1 MWKFLSHSQGFT
13 EKKTVLDAIAA
24 KSFAALLAKEDI
36 GFFNISAR
44 REELKRIVSL
54 AHKKREKFQRIAI
67 LGIGGSSLGTIS
79 LFESLR
85 PDWIEDHK
93 ILFFDNV
100 DSKTFYRKLNK
111 VNDLESVLWVL
122 ISKSGGT
129 IETLTQAECVREF
142 LQEKGINHFSD
153 NCVVITEEKSNDLYN
168 WAKGQN
174 VEILPV
180 PLDVGG
186 RFSVLTAVGLFPAA
200 FAGLDVEMLLKGAEV
215 CIQDRDFT
223 QNLMSE
229 YWLALENRAHAAYF
243 FSYCDDLK
251 TFGMWIEQLWAESLG
266 KKKTLDGSAAT
277 SVAMPIA
284 CRGATDQHSVLQQVA
299 HGPQEKVV
307 TFFRVMESESEKQP
321 LAKTFFK
328 ATEPLLNKSIGQL
341 LQAEAIATEQALK
354 EENVPAFT
362 LSTATLS
369 EASLGYLFMTFE
381 LTVAALGMA
390 LNINPFDQPGVE
402 RGKVLAR
409 SILTQK

>member
-1 MWKFLSHSQGFT
+1 M
-13 EKKTVLDAIAA
+13 
-24 KSFAALLAKEDI
+24 
-36 GFFNISAR
+36 
-44 REELKRIVSL
+44 
-54 AHKKREKFQRIAI
+54 
-67 LGIGGSSLGTIS
+67 
-79 LFESLR
+79 
-85 PDWIEDHK
+85 
-93 ILFFDNV
+93 

-243 FSYCDDLK
+243 FPIVMILK
-251 TFGMWIEQLWAESLG
+251 PLVCGSNSCGRSL
-266 KKKTLDGSAAT
+266 
-277 SVAMPIA
+277 
-284 CRGATDQHSVLQQVA
+284 
-299 HGPQEKVV
+299 
-307 TFFRVMESESEKQP
+307 
-321 LAKTFFK
+321 
-328 ATEPLLNKSIGQL
+328 
-341 LQAEAIATEQALK
+341 
-354 EENVPAFT
+354 
-362 LSTATLS
+362 
-369 EASLGYLFMTFE
+369 
-381 LTVAALGMA
+381 
-390 LNINPFDQPGVE
+390 
-402 RGKVLAR
+402 
-409 SILTQK
+409 

>member
-1 MWKFLSHSQGFT
+1 
-13 EKKTVLDAIAA
+13 
-24 KSFAALLAKEDI
+24 
-36 GFFNISAR
+36 
-44 REELKRIVSL
+44 
-54 AHKKREKFQRIAI
+54 
-67 LGIGGSSLGTIS
+67 
-79 LFESLR
+79 
-85 PDWIEDHK
+85 
-93 ILFFDNV
+93 
-100 DSKTFYRKLNK
+100 
-111 VNDLESVLWVL
+111 
-122 ISKSGGT
+122 
-129 IETLTQAECVREF
+129 
-142 LQEKGINHFSD
+142 
-153 NCVVITEEKSNDLYN
+153 
-168 WAKGQN
+168 
-174 VEILPV
+174 
-180 PLDVGG
+180 
-186 RFSVLTAVGLFPAA
+186 
-200 FAGLDVEMLLKGAEV
+200 
-215 CIQDRDFT
+215 
-223 QNLMSE
+223 
-229 YWLALENRAHAAYF
+229 
-243 FSYCDDLK
+243 
-251 TFGMWIEQLWAESLG
+251 
-266 KKKTLDGSAAT
+266 
-277 SVAMPIA
+277 MPIA